1 MLSICD
7 DLDITITNIVEH
19 SGQFYVAY
27 YLKTSARFSQILFY
41 FKNNGFITHALPSS
55 ELGVNDGKMVAL
67 IKKLN
72 KDYESSKDNKA
83 L

>member
-41 FKNNGFITHALPSS
+41 FKNNGFITHAMPSS
-55 ELGVNDGKMVAL
+55 ELGANDVKMTEL

-72 KDYESSKDNKA
+72 RDIEASNDNKD
-83 L
+83 